1 MKDWRSQ
8 FDFSQPFWDDFR
20 APLQRL
26 QGPQF
31 PDAVDLLR
39 LLPDSLSSH
48 GGHAIRFVAASELS
62 PAEYER
68 HIYTTGEVS
77 TREDNW
83 HDLFNAL
90 VWSRFPRLK
99 VAMNAVHVE
108 EHNSQDGNVRG
119 KKRDALTL
127 LDESG
132 AIVVCADQNLLSSL
146 ARHDWLRIFQK
157 GVFQPVSEGGQAK
170 LRIFLCGHALL
181 EKFLQP
187 YKAITAQVLLVQLS
201 AQAFSQER
209 KGLRQSL
216 DQVLADE
223 LRAGRL
229 LDSPR
234 SLSALPLMGIPGW
247 WPYGTNKD
255 YYADQKVF
263 RVLREGVD
271 PAPIINI
278 QVPVVQA
285 IPGRCHQEKTGL
297 ASSNKP
303 AP

>member
-1 MKDWRSQ
+1 MKDWRSE
-8 FDFSQPFWDDFR
+8 FDFSRPCWDDFR
-20 APLQRL
+20 APLQQL

-31 PDAVDLLR
+31 PSADDLCH
-39 LLPDSLSSH
+39 LLPDTLSSH
-48 GGHAIRFVAASELS
+48 GGHAIRFVAASRL
-62 PAEYER
+62 PDADYER
-68 HIYTTGEVS
+68 QIYATGEVS

-99 VAMNAVHVE
+99 AAMNALHVRE
-108 EHNSQDGNVRG
+108 EMLQKRSTRG
-119 KKRDALTL
+119 RLRDALTL

-132 AIVVCADQNLLSSL
+132 AIAVSADQNLLSSL

-157 GVFQPVSEGGQAK
+157 GVFQPVSEGGQGK

-201 AQAFSQER
+201 APAFSQER
-209 KGLRQSL
+209 ESLRQSL

-223 LRAGRL
+223 LLAGRL

-247 WPYGTNKD
+247 WPGGTNKD
-255 YYADQKVF
+255 FYDDRRVF
-263 RVLREGVD
+263 RFLRDGVE
-271 PAPIINI
+271 PAPIII
-278 QVPVVQA
+278 MREPGVQETVA
-285 IPGRCHQEKTGL
+285 G
-297 ASSNKP
+297 
-303 AP
+303 